1 MPVPIDPKDI
11 RFLEK
16 RRKLVGWWNVVGSVM
31 FTVLAAFIAWMF
43 WSQPRLINPLHVVGE
58 LEGGGISQTMLE
70 LMAVMLPIAVLALL
84 LVMAV
89 MIAFTFAMIGN
100 ERRYLRVID
109 RLRQEREGETDNDGG
124 KKAP

>member
-1 MPVPIDPKDI
+1 
-11 RFLEK
+11 
-16 RRKLVGWWNVVGSVM
+16 
-31 FTVLAAFIAWMF
+31 
-43 WSQPRLINPLHVVGE
+43 
-58 LEGGGISQTMLE
+58 MLE